1 MHNVLSI
8 ACLFE
13 WKPLPTHQL
22 TRTCVCRL
30 FGKGL
35 YFANA
40 VGKSAAYCL
49 MTEDGDYGVLALLE
63 VALGEHHMC
72 KKATSAS
79 ARAATAVEQKGV
91 GHTWAVG
98 LQFPET
104 PYEQLPDGC
113 KVPCGKFKHDL
124 NRLGHTKSDKLKGP
138 GTLHYDEMI
147 VYQKAQAKIRYVVTV
162 KFGQKESY
170 DLT

>member
-1 MHNVLSI
+1 M
-8 ACLFE
+8 
-13 WKPLPTHQL
+13 
-22 TRTCVCRL
+22 
-30 FGKGL
+30 
-35 YFANA
+35 
-40 VGKSAAYCL
+40 
-49 MTEDGDYGVLALLE
+49 
-63 VALGEHHMC
+63 
-72 KKATSAS
+72 
-79 ARAATAVEQKGV
+79 EQKGV

-113 KVPCGKFKHDL
+113 KVPCGKFKDDL
-124 NRLGHTKSDKLKGP
+124 NRLGKTKSDKLKGP

-147 VYQKAQAKIRYVVTV
+147 VYQKSQAKIRYVVTV